1 MRKRIALYTTVVVL
15 LVCGLLPH
23 PFQSEAFIQ
32 KRYSLEEIINACTN
46 IIFGTVTEVSTER
59 MTAKVRVEENLKGKS
74 GFKEIQINIAVGQG
88 NFPRELIKKCKVG
101 LPIIV
106 FYAKQ
111 GRRINSL
118 GHVNGTWFKTHAHD
132 KADKSRVWWNFTH
145 IEIYMPS
152 TYNGTTADF
161 QTLLRGIL
169 AGKIKPKPPQT
180 AAIEQLAQ
188 AAPGTV
194 RTLMLTGNQYD
205 VVFPILS
212 EFGRVGHRK
221 IAYQKTKDR
230 ELADLNHA
238 DILWIGHGEICE
250 SKYFLTPKTEN
261 KIKTFVKN
269 GGVVIVSGQDSDDER
284 PCNTGWLPHPLTGVE
299 RWGRSD
305 FQPTRAAGTLFSKPN
320 TIQSGA
326 VFIDDAWTGW
336 NDKYTLLATTNG
348 GKDIAVAMLT
358 HGKGMYLITSFRNET
373 GVNIFVN
380 RPMMENLIHF
390 AVKWLNSRT

>member
-1 MRKRIALYTTVVVL
+1 MKKRIALYTIVVVL
-15 LVCGLLPH
+15 LISGLLLQ
-23 PFQSEAFIQ
+23 PFQSDAFIQ

-46 IIFGTVTEVSTER
+46 IIFGTVTELSTER
-59 MTAKVRVEENLKGKS
+59 MTAKVRVEDNLKGKS
-74 GFKEIQINIAVGQG
+74 EFKEIQINVAVGQG
-88 NFPRELIKKCKVG
+88 NFPREMMRMLKVG
-101 LPIIV
+101 LPVIV

-111 GRRINSL
+111 GLRIDSL

-132 KADKSRVWWNFTH
+132 KTDKSHVWWNFTH

-169 AGKIKPKPPQT
+169 AGKIKPKPPRT
-180 AAIEQLAQ
+180 AEIKRLSQ
-188 AAPGTV
+188 APSGTV
-194 RTLMLTGNQYD
+194 RTLVLTGNHYK
-205 VVFPILS
+205 VVFPVLA
-212 EFGRVGHRK
+212 EFGQVGHRK

-230 ELADLNHA
+230 ELVDLNHA

-250 SKYFLTPKTEN
+250 SKYFLTTKQEN
-261 KIKTFVKN
+261 RIKTFVKN
-269 GGVVIVSGQDSDDER
+269 GGVVIVSGQDSDDDR
-284 PCNTGWLPHPLTGVE
+284 PCNTGWLSEPLTGVE

-320 TIQSGA
+320 AIQSGA

-348 GKDIAVAMLT
+348 GKDIAVAMLP

-380 RPMMENLIHF
+380 RPMLENLIHF
-390 AVKWLNSRT
+390 AVKWLNSKT